1 VDTTLIPTGKLRAV
15 EGTPFDFRKPTKI
28 AAGVDKTEDEQIKN
42 GGGYDHCWVIK
53 RSEPGLMLFATV
65 KDPESGRFMEVF
77 TTEPAVQFY
86 TGNFLDGKLTGKG
99 ATYSKRFGLCL
110 ETEHYPDSPN
120 QPQFPTTTLTPG
132 ETYKTTTKYR
142 FSAK

>member
-1 VDTTLIPTGKLRAV
+1 
-15 EGTPFDFRKPTKI
+15 
-28 AAGVDKTEDEQIKN
+28 
-42 GGGYDHCWVIK
+42 
-53 RSEPGLMLFATV
+53 LFATV

-86 TGNFLDGKLTGKG
+86 TGNFLDGKLTGKN
-99 ATYSKRFGLCL
+99 ATYAKRFALCL

-120 QPQFPTTTLTPG
+120 QPQFPTTVLKPG
-132 ETYKTTTKYR
+132 ETYNTTTKYR